1 MSTQLTS
8 NNVNED
14 EFQKWMEKNRLAP
27 PEPSQTQTSSVPEY
41 TGTPMNPEDIDTFRG
56 DVGGALMN
64 NLGKISGA
72 VGGAIGLGYGIKKA
86 GDIFGARPAVP
97 TAMAQPAAQ
106 QVAQQT
112 AQRMVANGPTATTPT
127 GQTLQ
132 VQRGGLSGPATQPV
146 APTPTAAPATQG
158 AFRTAL
164 GNAGRVGLSALNA
177 AGPASMLALPY
188 QMAGAERQAIQE
200 DPFNERYRDN
210 PYAMSVRSE
219 FTNKPITT
227 GQAGERNRR
236 KAAYDAAERILNRGM

>member
-14 EFQKWMEKNRLAP
+14 EFQKWMEKNKLAP

-41 TGTPMNPEDIDTFRG
+41 TGTPMNPENIDTFQGSIG
-56 DVGGALMN
+56 DAVVN
-64 NLGKISGA
+64 NLGKIAGA
-72 VGGAIGLGYGIKKA
+72 AGVGGAGYYGIKKA
-86 GDIFGARPAVP
+86 SEMFGARPAVP
-97 TAMAQPAAQ
+97 TAMAQP
-106 QVAQQT
+106 VAQQA
-112 AQRMVANGPTATTPT
+112 AQLMAANGPTATTST

-200 DPFNERYRDN
+200 DPFNERYRNN